1 MDPKSLQAEYEAF
14 MLGGK
19 NKATSTST
27 STSTKHQ
34 QNRHKKKSY
43 QPGTPNSNDNYDRD
57 TDIRSIFKSYQ
68 GRLKEW
74 LENDELLLKILES
87 ISHLRERFRWETKEI
102 MSSSSGEK
110 VQTNNDWGFHG
121 YGCEDCD
128 VCNVSTE
135 RGWKNYG
142 FRSSM
147 ANRTNNPTKS
157 PNKTSVL
164 LRQDIELALD
174 YDVLQ
179 HEKMMSGLRSVL
191 RSTGQN
197 IDAIGRRL
205 DEWMIAI
212 NHEEQQHHNHRYS
225 SQRLMKWKHQLESAQ
240 ELFVSLSKDLFW
252 KQKALEQIVSSYHDR
267 LLVVPSDSTVSLK
280 ESPSNHSY
288 NQNGMLLS
296 PSWSRRRNGRVKGGD
311 CSIRSSIEEVLD
323 L

>member
-19 NKATSTST
+19 NETTSTPT
-27 STSTKHQ
+27 STSTKQQ
-34 QNRHKKKSY
+34 QNRQKKKSH
-43 QPGTPNSNDNYDRD
+43 QPGTPNSNDNYDR
-57 TDIRSIFKSYQ
+57 DIRSIFKSYQ

-74 LENDELLLKILES
+74 LENDELVLEILGS
-87 ISHLRERFRWETKEI
+87 ISHLRERFRWESKEI
-102 MSSSSGEK
+102 MSSSGEK
-110 VQTNNDWGFHG
+110 VQTNNDGG
-121 YGCEDCD
+121 VDGCEDYD

-147 ANRTNNPTKS
+147 ATTTGTNRRNDPTKS

-164 LRQDIELALD
+164 LRQDVELALD
-174 YDVLQ
+174 HNVLQ
-179 HEKMMSGLRSVL
+179 HEIMMRGLRSVL
-191 RSTGQN
+191 RLTGQN

-205 DEWMIAI
+205 DEWMMAI
-212 NHEEQQHHNHRYS
+212 YHEEQQHHGYS

-240 ELFVSLSKDLFW
+240 ALFVSLSKDLFW
-252 KQKALEQIVSSYHDR
+252 KQKALEQILSSYHDG
-267 LLVVPSDSTVSLK
+267 LLVLPSDSTVSLK
-280 ESPSNHSY
+280 ESPSNRSY

-296 PSWSRRRNGRVKGGD
+296 LSQRQRRNSRVKGGN
-311 CSIRSSIEEVLD
+311 CSIQSSIEEVLD